1 MSITSGK
8 QITSMVEQSGV
19 PVRELA
25 DELGISNV
33 TLYKWMRGKVEPK
46 GENLK
51 RLCNHFHVTP
61 AQILFGD
68 GNDPRAQ
75 SIKIDINRISIPL
88 LDVEACCGID
98 NTIPSYVPVIKMVDV
113 DDSFYRQY
121 LTGANKR
128 SLHIVHAI
136 GDSMAPTIYDGQPVI
151 IDTSDNRITRDG
163 IYAFIFNQGLF
174 IKRVQCEPTRVKL
187 LSDNKNYDPI
197 IVEGQ
202 ESLNIIG
209 RVYCGFKFERY

>member
-33 TLYKWMRGKVEPK
+33 TLYKW
-46 GENLK
+46 
-51 RLCNHFHVTP
+51 
-61 AQILFGD
+61 I
-68 GNDPRAQ
+68 
-75 SIKIDINRISIPL
+75 
-88 LDVEACCGID
+88 
-98 NTIPSYVPVIKMVDV
+98 V

-163 IYAFIFNQGLF
+163 IYAFVFN
-174 IKRVQCEPTRVKL
+174 
-187 LSDNKNYDPI
+187 
-197 IVEGQ
+197 
-202 ESLNIIG
+202 
-209 RVYCGFKFERY
+209 

>member
-136 GDSMAPTIYDGQPVI
+136 GDS
-151 IDTSDNRITRDG
+151 R
-163 IYAFIFNQGLF
+163 
-174 IKRVQCEPTRVKL
+174 L
-187 LSDNKNYDPI
+187 LQYMMGNP
-197 IVEGQ
+197 
-202 ESLNIIG
+202 
-209 RVYCGFKFERY
+209 